1 MSTPSIVI
9 RPERPDHP
17 EVRELL
23 RQLDAYLGALYEPQD
38 NHILDERA
46 LLAADVTFLVASQ
59 EQRIVGCGAVRR
71 MPAEHGSA
79 QRPYGEVKRM
89 MVDPRLRGRRIG
101 ARLLQSLESLLR
113 AEGIDLIHVAR
124 GGGGAIEL
132 TRAHAEELDIVE
144 PMAPL
149 AVVGGRNAVRGRTRT
164 TRFVGPIDMHIAPGD
179 FAYRFGLCGIPDIR
193 DGNDFGGGTDE
204 EARLDEALAL
214 RGIAG
219 VALGSGSIRMTRR
232 KPVEVPG

>member
-46 LLAADVTFLVASQ
+46 LLAADVTFLVAAQ
-59 EQRIVGCGAVRR
+59 QQRIVGCGAVRR
-71 MPAEHGSA
+71 MPAEAGTA

-89 MVDPRLRGRRIG
+89 MVDPRLRGQRIG

-113 AEGIDLIHVAR
+113 ADGIDLALLETGAR
-124 GGGGAIEL
+124 Q
-132 TRAHAEELDIVE
+132 TD
-144 PMAPL
+144 
-149 AVVGGRNAVRGRTRT
+149 AVRLYERSGYMRR
-164 TRFVGPIDMHIAPGD
+164 GA
-179 FAYRFGLCGIPDIR
+179 
-193 DGNDFGGGTDE
+193 FGGYPENGLSVFYE
-204 EARLDEALAL
+204 KSLLQ
-214 RGIAG
+214 
-219 VALGSGSIRMTRR
+219 
-232 KPVEVPG
+232 